1 MARLCKWNIP
11 SQMDSSVSPVSPV
24 SDVSLDSVVS
34 FDLIDIKTLQFKLL
48 GTESH
53 MHRSLNPPLPPAPHA
68 INDKVKLI
76 SGKFPLNDYNDLN
89 IHTYVFEKEDGT
101 QFSGVLCGF
110 TYDCTFDGQGKSLG
124 TPRISVHLSAT
135 AASTNQ

>member
-1 MARLCKWNIP
+1 MEYTKMV
-11 SQMDSSVSPVSPV
+11 STDSNM
-24 SDVSLDSVVS
+24 SVVS
-34 FDLIDIKTLQFKLL
+34 FDLIDVHTLQFKLL
-48 GTESH
+48 GTETHMSH
-53 MHRSLNPPLPPAPHA
+53 SLEAPPAPHA
-68 INDKVKLI
+68 KDDKVKLI
-76 SGKFPLNDYNDLN
+76 DGKFPLNDYKDLD

-135 AASTNQ
+135 AASTSALICYCRIDSPVTSYPQM

>member
-1 MARLCKWNIP
+1 MVRLCKWNIP
-11 SQMDSSVSPVSPV
+11 SQMDSSVSSV
-24 SDVSLDSVVS
+24 SDVSVVL
-34 FDLIDIKTLQFKLL
+34 FDLIDVETLQFKLL

-53 MHRSLNPPLPPAPHA
+53 AHHSLEAQAPPAPHA

-76 SGKFPLNDYNDLN
+76 SGKFPLNDYKDLN

-124 TPRISVHLSAT
+124 TPRISVRLSA
-135 AASTNQ
+135 ALINQ